1 MQKDIFSNAMLVFGV
16 VTLATFGVMELTGL
30 RADPI
35 MPAFSAFLIGATAV
49 LDRVGVRRMN

>member
-30 RADPI
+30 HADPI